1 METAQFIQESPGLKP
16 EWFDEINSF
25 SIKTLNISLKV
36 K

>member
-16 EWFDEINSF
+16 EWFDEITSF
-25 SIKTLNISLKV
+25 SIKKLNISLKV